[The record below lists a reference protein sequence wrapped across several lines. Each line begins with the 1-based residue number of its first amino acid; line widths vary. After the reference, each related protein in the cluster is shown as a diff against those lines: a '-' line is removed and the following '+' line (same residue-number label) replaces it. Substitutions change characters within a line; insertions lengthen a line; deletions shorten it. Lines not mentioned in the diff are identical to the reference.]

1 MININIEKDV
11 IKIQEDEKVLGE
23 IKAGAYFRTEDVD
36 MAILDT
42 ISIVLESLNIDYNM
56 NLK

>member
-1 MININIEKDV
+1 MININIEKDI
-11 IKIQEDEKVLGE
+11 IKIQEDDKILGE
-23 IKAGAYFRTEDVD
+23 IKAGAYFRTEDID

-42 ISIVLESLNIDYNM
+42 ISIVLESLDVEYKM